1 MSNDAAREVL
11 HWQVPSCKQLLAPA
25 SATAGET
32 PLPVGEDPRG
42 MLPAGTSPDTSTR
55 RRRLGELDLRT
66 RLPSNRHL
74 ARRSALAL
82 APAHK
87 PCPARQPPR
96 FSLLPVPMQRRSTS
110 PPSQPPPAGSDG
122 SDVNAAHQSA
132 DGKLLLTADD
142 FGTLKL
148 FHCPCVVE
156 DAPYRAAT
164 GHCSHLSCARFL
176 RGDGHCV
183 SSGGSDRTVMLWQL
197 CNAAGEGDS
206 FRSTPRP
213 LARAAWR
220 SNGHGQASAPGPG
233 RGPGRGRGAGGRVRS
248 R

>member
-96 FSLLPVPMQRRSTS
+96 SSLLPVPMQRRSAS
-110 PPSQPPPAGSDG
+110 PPSQPPPRRLGRIG
-122 SDVNAAHQSA
+122 RQRRPPERRWEAASHRGRLWDAQA
-132 DGKLLLTADD
+132 IPLPVRRRGCAVPRRYGPLLTP
-142 FGTLKL
+142 LL
-148 FHCPCVVE
+148 
-156 DAPYRAAT
+156 RAV
-164 GHCSHLSCARFL
+164 SAR
-176 RGDGHCV
+176 R
-183 SSGGSDRTVMLWQL
+183 
-197 CNAAGEGDS
+197 
-206 FRSTPRP
+206 RP
-213 LARAAWR
+213 LCVFGRQRPHRDAVAAL
-220 SNGHGQASAPGPG
+220 Q
-233 RGPGRGRGAGGRVRS
+233 RGRGGRLLSVHATAAGASRMAQQRARAGERAGTRAWARS
-248 R
+248 GATSRWKSAQ